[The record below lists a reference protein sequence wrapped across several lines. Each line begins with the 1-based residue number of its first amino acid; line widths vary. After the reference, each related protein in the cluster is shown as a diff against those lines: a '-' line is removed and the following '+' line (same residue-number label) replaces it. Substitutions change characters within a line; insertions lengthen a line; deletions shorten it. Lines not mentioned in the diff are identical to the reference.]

1 MRLAILGSA
10 LLFFVFSAGCK
21 PRTADSAV
29 KGTTDTIRPE
39 TLAKDQDLPDD
50 GIWMFHF
57 GERRFLEGIYHD
69 RTEGEAGKGAITDAE
84 WQKIPSNGTTYAP
97 NRRGL
102 YVGQHP
108 IYNER
113 YAADTLFQNGES
125 TSGLMAVR
133 IRKSCFAPEHMSGN
147 IFDAQSP
154 ISFEHARFKAFVD
167 ADATWRQSGG
177 FAGFFTTCT
186 NAYLGQNPQQG
197 YQENTCN
204 QAVKKYYDTNGIQMV
219 YDHEWLESG
228 FWLVRSPAC
237 VTRIVSTPEGI
248 LQVLAKT
255 YDLWDPAPFASGK
268 VAAPSQTTPLVP
280 TTATFAI
287 AVQAL
292 ARSAQME
299 ISEETLYRLAAMAR
313 ATKNNS
319 YSSQYDRVLQKAY
332 DCRRDGNWG
341 EFLPAAEAFSNGL
354 AGPAGALAG
363 QHLEQEIRKLAAQAE
378 VVKCSP
384 KSDETLAA
392 MEKVVDEDL
401 VKWAQ
406 KRPKPLP
413 PVDPKIQAAQA
424 RKARLAQLSQELATI
439 RNDIVNSDRQ
449 ENESY
454 RQYSVA
460 HNQVGY
466 LIDQL
471 NPMVDRFNAGNYS
484 LDNAID
490 SKRAEISRAR
500 STKSSWE
507 TSWDQWKANGTALRA
522 KQSQL
527 NQEYTNLSRQR

>member
-1 MRLAILGSA
+1 MRLAILV
-10 LLFFVFSAGCK
+10 LTVFFFIFSAGCK
-21 PRTADSAV
+21 PRTAGSELR
-29 KGTTDTIRPE
+29 GTTDTMRPE

-57 GERRFLEGIYHD
+57 GERRFLEGIYHE
-69 RTEGEAGKGAITDAE
+69 RTESEDGKGAITDAE
-84 WQKIPSNGTTYAP
+84 WQSIPSNGTTYAP

-108 IYNER
+108 VYNER
-113 YAADTLFQNGES
+113 YAADTLFQTGEA

-133 IRKSCFAPEHMSGN
+133 IRKSCFAPKHMSGN

-154 ISFEHARFKAFVD
+154 ISFEHARFKAFID
-167 ADATWRQSGG
+167 AEATWRQNGG

-186 NAYLGQNPQQG
+186 NAFLGQTPHQG

-204 QAVKKYYDTNGIQMV
+204 QAVKKYYDTSGIKMV
-219 YDHEWLESG
+219 YDHEWPESG
-228 FWLVRSPAC
+228 FWLVRSPTC

-248 LQVLAKT
+248 LQVLGRT
-255 YDLWDPAPFASGK
+255 YDLWDPTPFASGK
-268 VAAPSQTTPLVP
+268 VAIPSQTTPLVP
-280 TTATFAI
+280 TAATFAI

-292 ARSAQME
+292 ARSSQFE
-299 ISEETLYRLAAMAR
+299 VSEETLYRLAAMAR
-313 ATKNNS
+313 ATNNNS

-341 EFLPAAEAFSNGL
+341 EFVPAAEAFVAGL
-354 AGPAGALAG
+354 PGPAGSTAG
-363 QHLEQEIRKLAAQAE
+363 QRLGQQIGKLAAQAE
-378 VVKCSP
+378 TIKCTPPSNESQATMQ
-384 KSDETLAA
+384 KA
-392 MEKVVDEDL
+392 VDEDL
-401 VKWAQ
+401 ANWA
-406 KRPKPLP
+406 KKKPKSLP
-413 PVDPKIQAAQA
+413 PVDPKVQAAQA
-424 RKARLAQLSQELATI
+424 RKVRLAELSQQLTSIQTE
-439 RNDIVNSDRQ
+439 IVSSDRQ

-460 HNQVGY
+460 HSQVSY
-466 LIDQL
+466 LISQL

-490 SKRAEISRAR
+490 AKRAEISQAR

-507 TSWDQWKANGTALRA
+507 TAWDQWKANGTALRA

-527 NQEYTNLSRQR
+527 NQNYTNLSRQR